1 MKQIQS
7 PKEKSNR
14 TKALEMY
21 HQGYN
26 TYQVATELDIPAEEA
41 ERYQLEY
48 WKLIG
53 MNELAE
59 LYGDNRDSIKS
70 VINLHYELD
79 ARGTTVKQVFEYS
92 KKLDSVRNLDAKKQT
107 IIESIGFYQY
117 QLDHL
122 RQQQLVAGNQLKSLQ
137 GSIITL
143 QRANGRLVD
152 ENQFLLEENQR
163 YRFPLN
169 AVMSSDGYEKIRKI
183 AHSEITTV
191 MKFDSLLVPAVA
203 ASVVKALT
211 TYPQLQSLLSY
222 PYAWQEIF
230 RVGSNPNLPTT
241 ESQLLEE
248 SRNLYYQT
256 KKYFI
261 RSAEGNTIDT
271 LSRNYNGPVYS

>member
-1 MKQIQS
+1 
-7 PKEKSNR
+7 
-14 TKALEMY
+14 
-21 HQGYN
+21 
-26 TYQVATELDIPAEEA
+26 
-41 ERYQLEY
+41 
-48 WKLIG
+48 
-53 MNELAE
+53 
-59 LYGDNRDSIKS
+59 
-70 VINLHYELD
+70 
-79 ARGTTVKQVFEYS
+79 
-92 KKLDSVRNLDAKKQT
+92 
-107 IIESIGFYQY
+107 
-117 QLDHL
+117 
-122 RQQQLVAGNQLKSLQ
+122 
-137 GSIITL
+137 
-143 QRANGRLVD
+143 
-152 ENQFLLEENQR
+152 
-163 YRFPLN
+163 
-169 AVMSSDGYEKIRKI
+169 MSSGGCEKIRKI

-191 MKFDSLLVPAVA
+191 MKFDSLLVPTVA